1 MSSNFDNEM
10 SSNFDNEMI
19 EDNARLQLMKLHSRF
34 NPIMYTG
41 DLPPLPPLP
50 PQLVRSEVFRGTKSK
65 KSFDDE
71 EELIGERVLCSWGPF
86 DEQEPGTVNLQSGI
100 LKKIDFVNGKK
111 YYYVDIDFK
120 DYAGKIVKGAERI
133 MDFPAEHVRIE
144 ATENIV
150 YPSTRDSSGHITEIE
165 QPWETE
171 KKEREES
178 LQAWRIKAAKE
189 RGEYIGPQLPLS
201 KDRVGGKKRK
211 TYKKHKKTQYK
222 KYKKTKK
229 HRKRRR

>member
-1 MSSNFDNEM
+1 MD
-10 SSNFDNEMI
+10 MI
-19 EDNARLQLMKLHSRF
+19 EHDSVKERRRIQSRL
-34 NPIMYTG
+34 N
-41 DLPPLPPLP
+41 DLGIVEVPLPPMLE
-50 PQLVRSEVFRGTKSK
+50 RSEVFRGRPK
-65 KSFDDE
+65 KGFGDE

-111 YYYVDIDFK
+111 YYYVDQDFK
-120 DYAGKIVKGAERI
+120 DDGKKIVKRT
-133 MDFPAEHVRIE
+133 MDFPAEHVKIE
-144 ATENIV
+144 PTDSIV

-171 KKEREES
+171 KREREES
-178 LQAWRIKAAKE
+178 LQAWRIRAAKE

-229 HRKRRR
+229 HRKTRR